1 MTDSGPWR
9 RRRGDEGGTRRI
21 SIQTAKVA
29 AARAPCGARR
39 LLIEHVAIG
48 DQLNFV
54 FVFSKLIRRKSF
66 FAVFKGKLMFY
77 CKVVVYKSC

>member
-54 FVFSKLIRRKSF
+54 FVFSKGLFKIYVASIT
-66 FAVFKGKLMFY
+66 FAVCLLPGT
-77 CKVVVYKSC
+77 